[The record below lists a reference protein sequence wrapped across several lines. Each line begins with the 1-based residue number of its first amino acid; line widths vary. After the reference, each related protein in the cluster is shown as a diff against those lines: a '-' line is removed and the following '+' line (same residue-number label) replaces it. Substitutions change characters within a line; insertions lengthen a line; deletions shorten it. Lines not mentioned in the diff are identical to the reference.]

1 MNKQALLSLASR
13 FLSPEKVNNL
23 SQMFDNTTNIMNM
36 ANNPQDALNRAGV
49 TSADLNKIEKYLNN
63 PMAGILLKSLGVD
76 ANEARKVID
85 QLKGNSQPEQAPASE
100 LDALERALRSIR

>member
-1 MNKQALLSLASR
+1 
-13 FLSPEKVNNL
+13 
-23 SQMFDNTTNIMNM
+23 MNM

-49 TSADLNKIEKYLNN
+49 TSADLNKIERYLNN

-76 ANEARKVID
+76 TGEARKVID

-100 LDALERALRSIR
+100 LEALERTLRSIK